1 MELAGGRNGGIVGN
15 EVTPSVRGTDGVTL
29 LSTLKEPN
37 EQDRKGLCSDS
48 PSSTYKH
55 VLQFFMSIFRA
66 SVIAAESTNGL
77 VYVYSYLAHAI
88 ATKDLACPVRM
99 QTSPRCSSAS
109 STDCHMNGTVDAGL
123 STVHSMEF
131 QSSFASAVSAK

>member
-1 MELAGGRNGGIVGN
+1 MNSGLAWLGGGIGRSAVAGGRNGGIVGN

-66 SVIAAESTNGL
+66 SVIAAESTNRL

-88 ATKDLACPVRM
+88 ATKDLACPSK
-99 QTSPRCSSAS
+99 Q
-109 STDCHMNGTVDAGL
+109 
-123 STVHSMEF
+123 
-131 QSSFASAVSAK
+131 

>member
-1 MELAGGRNGGIVGN
+1 MCVYFLISLPP
-15 EVTPSVRGTDGVTL
+15 PSSNNCFA
-29 LSTLKEPN
+29 LSTHTVRRPQTQDAQEAFFGFGAKQVHHTWPSTLGFLLFLAVAGCLLKEPN

-88 ATKDLACPVRM
+88 ATKDLACPSK
-99 QTSPRCSSAS
+99 Q
-109 STDCHMNGTVDAGL
+109 
-123 STVHSMEF
+123 
-131 QSSFASAVSAK
+131 